1 MPYEF
6 KQRNYMTGQRPT
18 SENESV
24 SPLTLLRNIHIL
36 NIYRLQY
43 KCLLHPLV
51 FLFFVV
57 NCGPFVFCGKTKW
70 NVSLFFWGGV
80 LRPNCFINL
89 LGKSSIFYPTR
100 FMVVVLSSGCRCV
113 AVLAGRAV
121 RIGNLMTSLRTI
133 WHSGANEASL

>member
-51 FLFFVV
+51 FLFFVF

-70 NVSLFFWGGV
+70 NVSLFLGGGTAAQ
-80 LRPNCFINL
+80 
-89 LGKSSIFYPTR
+89 GKSSIFYPTR